1 MARRCRLHAEHDLAD
16 VNAGFH
22 MRMCLGGFPERKDAV
37 HYRAYLAGRDKWP
50 DIALDRL
57 RDRSF
62 VRDRP
67 RAPWRAGVMQSLGH
81 DAPDLRR
88 PRSNTLCQ
96 PVKNVSGIAAASAA
110 VRPLGIG
117 SA

>member
-67 RAPWRAGVMQSLGH
+67 RAECRAGVMQSLEH
-81 DAPDLRR
+81 
-88 PRSNTLCQ
+88 
-96 PVKNVSGIAAASAA
+96 ASAEIDVGRRRSLECDLPDA
-110 VRPLGIG
+110 
-117 SA
+117 A